1 MPWSRMRA
9 TSRCLPVGRK
19 SGLCEGLSTHSGEHA
34 QAWRMPWSGMCAPVR
49 LVRMIACV
57 HAPAAHSM
65 HVYIA
70 ASTKAFWEQ
79 VGAMELLCSLC
90 EAVTGLAARR
100 HMILGGGRRRWHC
113 SSRPSLVR
121 GPRAKRHCSP
131 SLCPPQLSRD
141 HARLRNRQAVAL
153 TATSHLLVWATATPC
168 ASGCAH
174 MLLRCLLHCRCLH
187 LWGHVQPE
195 S

>member
-1 MPWSRMRA
+1 VKA
-9 TSRCLPVGRK
+9 
-19 SGLCEGLSTHSGEHA
+19 LSEENAH
-34 QAWRMPWSGMCAPVR
+34 AWRTSWSGMWAPMS
-49 LVRMIACV
+49 LMRMIACMDV
-57 HAPAAHSM
+57 PAAHSIR
-65 HVYIA
+65 VYSA
-70 ASTKAFWEQ
+70 ASTWAIWEQ
-79 VGAMELLCSLC
+79 VGATELLCSLR

-100 HMILGGGRRRWHC
+100 QMILGGGRRHWHC
-113 SSRPSLVR
+113 SSHSSLVR
-121 GPRAKRHCSP
+121 GPRAIRHCSP

-141 HARLRNRQAVAL
+141 HARLRCRQAVAL